1 MNNIELSIVVPV
13 FNEELNIEPFLA
25 RMIPALLPLNISY
38 EIIFC
43 LDPST
48 DKTYNVIRSNA
59 LVNKKIKLV
68 TFSRRFGQP
77 AATIAGINF
86 CQGKY
91 CVIIDVDLQD
101 QPELVPVLYEKAL
114 EGFDVVFA
122 KRRTRAGETVIKRII
137 AYLGYKVINRMSDIS
152 IPTNTGD
159 FRIISRR
166 VIDSLLL
173 LKESNAFLRGYV
185 AFVGFNQTFI
195 EYDRDPRFIGTGNYN
210 RYFGSIKIGLNGL
223 ISFSR
228 KPLQIMSI
236 IGFGMACISFFIAVF
251 YFINHLIGYNYP
263 LGLTTIVLVVTF
275 FSGIQLL
282 ALGLLGEYVGRIY
295 DDVKGR
301 PLYIV
306 DEVINVE

>member
-1 MNNIELSIVVPV
+1 
-13 FNEELNIEPFLA
+13 
-25 RMIPALLPLNISY
+25 
-38 EIIFC
+38 
-43 LDPST
+43 
-48 DKTYNVIRSNA
+48 
-59 LVNKKIKLV
+59 
-68 TFSRRFGQP
+68 
-77 AATIAGINF
+77 
-86 CQGKY
+86 
-91 CVIIDVDLQD
+91 
-101 QPELVPVLYEKAL
+101 
-114 EGFDVVFA
+114 
-122 KRRTRAGETVIKRII
+122 
-137 AYLGYKVINRMSDIS
+137 
-152 IPTNTGD
+152 
-159 FRIISRR
+159 
-166 VIDSLLL
+166 
-173 LKESNAFLRGYV
+173 LRGYV

-306 DEVINVE
+306 DEVINIE